1 MYAQVD
7 LDFVPSTG
15 LHASM
20 VSQLPALNQIPFA
33 ALVVPHFESLDCE
46 HPDLPTNVQDLYR
59 SLQAGRIRPFYA
71 ETSDLLPGYPPA
83 MKTPTSD
90 TCFVQHPDF
99 AVGTPAYFHAC
110 LPGHKRACLDA
121 PVTESQPLHAA
132 GVNLSRYQRWL
143 NDSRQGLLG
152 FYSIDTQFSE
162 LPRPRDPC
170 PRSMVGPWSI
180 GQLIC
185 AY

>member
-20 VSQLPALNQIPFA
+20 LSQLPALNQIPFA

-71 ETSDLLPGYPPA
+71 EAAELIPGAPA
-83 MKTPTSD
+83 PMSTPTSG
-90 TCFVQHPDF
+90 TCFKPGPKFIVGKQLLLCSSLAF
-99 AVGTPAYFHAC
+99 AG
-110 LPGHKRACLDA
+110 G
-121 PVTESQPLHAA
+121 
-132 GVNLSRYQRWL
+132 
-143 NDSRQGLLG
+143 
-152 FYSIDTQFSE
+152 
-162 LPRPRDPC
+162 
-170 PRSMVGPWSI
+170 
-180 GQLIC
+180 
-185 AY
+185 